1 MMLTG
6 LADMKHPYFP
16 EIASDPEQYI
26 VFIDKL
32 VKDVSL
38 IVSNTGIIRCE
49 VVKSCMHALTLL
61 TWVV

>member
-1 MMLTG
+1 
-6 LADMKHPYFP
+6 MKHPYFP

-38 IVSNTGIIRCE
+38 IVSNTGIIRRE